1 MQDNGRGPPGGDGTA
16 FARRVTGILRGL
28 ARPGTYLGAAR
39 EIAHGSFQLAAY
51 PFGMVPMPPARNAG
65 YRPPRLRETSLLAT
79 DPGMTCTPVVLVHGY
94 VHNRSAFL
102 VMQGALRRAGFQYVH
117 AFNYLPLAYDLL
129 ELATL
134 LAGEVERILA
144 TWGAQRC
151 MIVGHS
157 MGGMIAR
164 TYVQELGGEDTVD
177 TVVTLG
183 SPHRG
188 TYTAYAGLGPAAAQ
202 LRPGSAFL
210 RRLHDGARPSAVRWV
225 AFYSDLDAAV
235 VPAAS
240 GRLEPAALQAV
251 NVRVGDI
258 GHTSL
263 LLTGEVLRGVVQ
275 YLSNPALG
283 RPVSLPDVSALPTP
297 AQRQRRHGAAGVEGS
312 MRAED
317 VSDHR

>member
-188 TYTAYAGLGPAAAQ
+188 TYTARLCVLAPAARRRAT
-202 LRPGSAFL
+202 LGSAL
-210 RRLHDGARPSAVRWV
+210 G
-225 AFYSDLDAAV
+225 
-235 VPAAS
+235 
-240 GRLEPAALQAV
+240 
-251 NVRVGDI
+251 
-258 GHTSL
+258 SL
-263 LLTGEVLRGVVQ
+263 LLGPRRGSRPSGEREARACRPASSERARRRHRSHVAAPDRRG
-275 YLSNPALG
+275 PARC
-283 RPVSLPDVSALPTP
+283 RPVSRQPSPRPTGVV
-297 AQRQRRHGAAGVEGS
+297 ARRQRPPHSCPASTPPRRGRG
-312 MRAED
+312 
-317 VSDHR
+317 